1 MKVND
6 KKEANSSV
14 YKKIRRFKI
23 ANTTGG
29 CSYCTPHGGENQTY
43 KKRGAKKPKSKNKRS

>member
-23 ANTTGG
+23 ANTLGG
-29 CSYCTPHGGENQTY
+29 CSICPPHGGENKAY
-43 KKRGAKKPKSKNKRS
+43 KKHGTKKPKSKNKR